1 MKFTYNNIEYKL
13 ILMTL
18 AGSRFYGTYYDSED
32 PERIHPFNPSY
43 KSDSDYRGV
52 FIAHPDSKL
61 GFSGKIEQI
70 EIKKG
75 KDGKVSEEQK
85 AFIKELN
92 EKLGMNMPDDEDI
105 ILYEIKKFVELALDN
120 NPNIC
125 DILFTDNDAIIYANK
140 KGRKLLNNKD
150 IFISKKTKFTFSGY
164 ALSQLNRIKGHNKW
178 ITKYPKTNVVITEL
192 KDAYDNGEI
201 DYNWITDYF
210 GGNVSEFVTG
220 IKQED
225 ANKIGKVKSI
235 DWCEFIEK
243 HSIDK

>member
-32 PERIHPFNPSY
+32 PERIHPFNPDY

-61 GFSGKIEQI
+61 GLSEKIEQI

-75 KDGKVSEEQK
+75 KDGNVSQEQK

-164 ALSQLNRIKGHNKW
+164 ALSQLARMRGTIQYSPTTLKILFKALENKDIDDAWLRENFKGLHEKKLKHEYNK
-178 ITKYPKTNVVITEL
+178 L
-192 KDAYDNGEI
+192 
-201 DYNWITDYF
+201 
-210 GGNVSEFVTG
+210 
-220 IKQED
+220 
-225 ANKIGKVKSI
+225 IGCV
-235 DWCEFIEK
+235 
-243 HSIDK
+243 H